1 LADVAQAEEKQVE
14 AVKNKV
20 ILVPQESDLLGVGWE
35 IAEVDLLTQLSCSVP
50 RVARTLLTLPAI
62 THIPTYNTKRYK

>member
-20 ILVPQESDLLGVGWE
+20 IPVPQEPDLLEVGWE

-50 RVARTLLTLPAI
+50 QVARTLQTLPAI
-62 THIPTYNTKRYK
+62 TCIPT